1 MAGWGGHD
9 GQNGALPVS
18 SVIICGGS
26 VVGLA
31 TAMMLARDGHE
42 VTVLERDQAPAA
54 PAGQAW
60 QTWQRS
66 GVAQFRQPHLLL
78 ARTRHV
84 LDEELPGLTD
94 DLLAAGCVRFDQL
107 PAITGWQR
115 EPDDDRL
122 VMITGRRPVVESVLA
137 AVAASSPGV
146 TVHRGT
152 GVTGLLIGTPAADG
166 IPHVTGVRTA
176 AGAELSAGL
185 VIDATG
191 RQTRLAR
198 WLAAIG
204 APPLTEE
211 AEDSGFVYYTR
222 YFTGP
227 KPPALIGPVVAAL
240 GTISLLTLPGDNG
253 TWSVT
258 VFAASADRALRP
270 LRETSRFM
278 AVVGA
283 CPLQAHWLDGEPL
296 TDVLVM
302 AGVLDRYRRFIASG
316 RPVATGLLA
325 VGNAWACTNPS
336 AGRGISVGL
345 LHAQQLRDGVRESA
359 GDPLALAH
367 EFDRR
372 TEAEVTPYYRGQVAT
387 DRGRIAEM
395 DALRAGTEPP
405 RPDPARAGWM
415 AGLTREP
422 RLLRGLME
430 VGSCLAHPQEV
441 MARPGFL
448 DLALSYADEPAP
460 AIPGPDRDA
469 LVSLAAP
476 APG

>member
-1 MAGWGGHD
+1 M
-9 GQNGALPVS
+9 
-18 SVIICGGS
+18 
-26 VVGLA
+26 
-31 TAMMLARDGHE
+31 
-42 VTVLERDQAPAA
+42 
-54 PAGQAW
+54 
-60 QTWQRS
+60 
-66 GVAQFRQPHLLL
+66 
-78 ARTRHV
+78 
-84 LDEELPGLTD
+84 
-94 DLLAAGCVRFDQL
+94 
-107 PAITGWQR
+107 TGWQR
-115 EPDDDRL
+115 EPADDRL
-122 VMITGRRPVVESVLA
+122 VTITGRRPVVESVLA
-137 AVAASSPGV
+137 AAAARTPGV

-152 GVTGLLIGTPAADG
+152 GVAGLLTGTPAADG
-166 IPHVTGVRTA
+166 VPHVTGVRTA
-176 AGAELSAGL
+176 AGAGLNADL

-191 RQTRLAR
+191 RQSKLAR

-204 APPLTEE
+204 ARPITEE

-227 KPPALIGPVVAAL
+227 KPPALVGPVVTAL
-240 GTISLLTLPGDNG
+240 GTISLLTIPGDNG

-258 VFAASADRALRP
+258 VYAASADKALRP

-278 AVVGA
+278 AVVSA

-302 AGVLDRYRRFIASG
+302 AGVLDRYRRYITDG
-316 RPVATGLLA
+316 RPAATGLLA
-325 VGNAWACTNPS
+325 VGDAWACTNPS

-345 LHAQQLRDGVRESA
+345 MHAQQLRDAVRQSA

-387 DRGRIAEM
+387 DRSRIAEM

-405 RPDPARAGWM
+405 PLDPARAGWM

-460 AIPGPDRDA
+460 AMPGPDRAA
-469 LVSLAAP
+469 LVKLAA
-476 APG
+476 G

>member
-1 MAGWGGHD
+1 
-9 GQNGALPVS
+9 VS

-42 VTVLERDQAPAA
+42 VTVLERDPASAA

-60 QTWQRS
+60 QQWQRS
-66 GVAQFRQPHLLL
+66 GVAQFRQPHVML

-84 LDEELPGLTD
+84 LEAELPGLTG

-107 PAITGWQR
+107 TAIPPAMTGWQR

-122 VMITGRRPVVESVLA
+122 VTITGRRPVVESVLA
-137 AVAASSPGV
+137 AAAARTPGV

-152 GVTGLLIGTPAADG
+152 GVTGLLTGPSRAAG
-166 IPHVTGVRTA
+166 IPHITGVRTA
-176 AGAELSAGL
+176 DGAERHAGL

-191 RQTRLAR
+191 RQTKLAR
-198 WLAAIG
+198 WLAAAG
-204 APPLTEE
+204 AKPLTEE

-227 KPPALIGPVVAAL
+227 KPPALIGPVVTAL
-240 GTISLLTLPGDNG
+240 GTMSLLTIPGDNG

-258 VFAASADRALRP
+258 VYTASADKALRP

-296 TDVLVM
+296 TGVLVM
-302 AGVLDRYRRFIASG
+302 AGVLDRYRRFVTG
-316 RPVATGLLA
+316 GQPVATGVLA
-325 VGNAWACTNPS
+325 VGDAWACTNPS

-345 LHAQQLRDGVRESA
+345 VHAQQLRDAVRESA

-367 EFDRR
+367 DFDRR

-395 DALRAGTEPP
+395 DALRAGTEPSP
-405 RPDPARAGWM
+405 PDPVRAGWM
-415 AGLTREP
+415 AGLLREP

-430 VGSCLAHPQEV
+430 VGSCLAHSQQV
-441 MARPGFL
+441 LARPGFL
-448 DLALSYADEPAP
+448 DLVLSYADEPAQ
-460 AIPGPDRDA
+460 AMPGPDRDA
-469 LVSLAAP
+469 LVKLAAGE
-476 APG
+476 PG

>member
-1 MAGWGGHD
+1 
-9 GQNGALPVS
+9 VS

-26 VVGLA
+26 VIGLA
-31 TAMMLARDGHE
+31 TAMMLARDGHD
-42 VTVLERDQAPAA
+42 VTVLERDETPPA

-60 QTWQRS
+60 QDWQRS
-66 GVAQFRQPHLLL
+66 GVAQFRQPHVLL

-84 LDEELPGLTD
+84 LDAELPGLTD

-107 PAITGWQR
+107 AAIPPAMAGWQR

-122 VMITGRRPVVESVLA
+122 VTITGRRPVVESVFA
-137 AVAASSPGV
+137 AAAASAPRV

-152 GVTGLLIGTPAADG
+152 GVTGLLTGPPATG
-166 IPHVTGVRTA
+166 EIPHVTGVRTA
-176 AGAELSAGL
+176 AGAELHADL

-198 WLAAIG
+198 WLAAAG
-204 APPLTEE
+204 AKPLTEE

-227 KPPALIGPVVAAL
+227 KPPALVGPVVTAL
-240 GTISLLTLPGDNG
+240 GTISLLTIPGDNG

-258 VFAASADRALRP
+258 VYAASADKALRP
-270 LRETSRFM
+270 LRETSRYM

-283 CPLQAHWLDGEPL
+283 CPLQSHWLDGEPL

-302 AGVLDRYRRFIASG
+302 AGVLDRYRRFIVDG
-316 RPVATGLLA
+316 LPVATGILA
-325 VGNAWACTNPS
+325 VGDAWACTNPS

-345 LHAQQLRDGVRESA
+345 IHAQQLKYGLRLSA
-359 GDPLALAH
+359 GDPLVLAH

-372 TEAEVTPYYRGQVAT
+372 TETEVTPFYRGQVAT
-387 DRGRIAEM
+387 DRARIAEM
-395 DALRAGTEPP
+395 DALRAGAEPP
-405 RPDPARAGWM
+405 PPDPIRAGWM
-415 AGLTREP
+415 AGLTRDP

-441 MARPGFL
+441 MARPGFR
-448 DLALSYADEPAP
+448 DLALSYSGEPP
-460 AIPGPDRDA
+460 AAMPGPDRGT
-469 LVSLAAP
+469 LVTLAA
-476 APG
+476 G